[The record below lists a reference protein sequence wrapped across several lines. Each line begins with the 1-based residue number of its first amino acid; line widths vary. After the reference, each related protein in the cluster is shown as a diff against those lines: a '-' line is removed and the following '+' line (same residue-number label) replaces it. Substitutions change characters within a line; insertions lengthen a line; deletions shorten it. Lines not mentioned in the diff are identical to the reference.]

1 VGDGGSSQKT
11 LVWIAGPPAVGKM
24 TVGVELSGLTGFP
37 LFHNH
42 VSIDAVLPVFKYGAP
57 EFNRLVGR
65 FRDHMFEEA
74 AKSELP
80 GLIFTMVWAFDLP
93 SDRRFVERQKA
104 VFEEHGGR
112 VVFIELYADMETR
125 LARRGTE
132 RRLTA
137 KPWQRD
143 TEASR
148 LRMLEMEENYQLDS
162 KGEFP
167 FTPFLRIDNTH
178 TLPSSVAEQ
187 IASHFGLAPT
197 LTDSSTVGSAT

>member
-1 VGDGGSSQKT
+1 VGDGGSSPKT

-24 TVGVELSGLTGFP
+24 TVGLELSRLTGFP

-42 VSIDAVLPVFKYGAP
+42 VSIDAVLPVFEYGSP

-74 AKSELP
+74 ARSDLL

-93 SDRRFVERQKA
+93 SDRRFVERQK
-104 VFEEHGGR
+104 VLFEEHGGR
-112 VVFIELYADMETR
+112 VVFVELRADLETR
-125 LARRGTE
+125 LARRETE
-132 RRLTA
+132 RRLAA

-148 LRMLEMEENYQLDS
+148 LRMLEMEESYQLDS

-167 FTPFLRIDNTH
+167 FSSFLRIDNTH
-178 TLPSSVAEQ
+178 ASPSSVAKQ
-187 IASHFGLAPT
+187 VADHFGLLRT
-197 LTDSSTVGSAT
+197 SSDLSTVRSAT